1 MTEAT
6 TTPPTSE
13 PVAGPVQRK
22 LGQAAEARWYCLDR
36 DGVAMLCKDEED
48 ARAQAAE
55 NDDCWPGRAPHRAV
69 LMCEVSAAD
78 AHIPMAR
85 LIELETAEH
94 ERDILRTDNAKL
106 AREAHTW
113 SKAAE
118 TYAADAERFRWLAE
132 HTVATGLARWVHP
145 FQFLGEAVDARRK
158 LNRPPTPVGWSDTD
172 WLKHLEEIRQD
183 QETYHRGPL
192 PETGWD

>member
-1 MTEAT
+1 M
-6 TTPPTSE
+6 
-13 PVAGPVQRK
+13 
-22 LGQAAEARWYCLDR
+22 
-36 DGVAMLCKDEED
+36 
-48 ARAQAAE
+48 
-55 NDDCWPGRAPHRAV
+55 
-69 LMCEVSAAD
+69 AD
-78 AHIPMAR
+78 THITIPMAR

-94 ERDILRTDNAKL
+94 ERDILRTDKAKL
-106 AREAHTW
+106 VREAHTW

-172 WLKHLEEIRQD
+172 WIAHLDPKDWPEIRQEAID
-183 QETYHRGPL
+183 AAMSEPKPAAAAPASPSTDP
-192 PETGWD
+192 

>member
-1 MTEAT
+1 M
-6 TTPPTSE
+6 
-13 PVAGPVQRK
+13 
-22 LGQAAEARWYCLDR
+22 
-36 DGVAMLCKDEED
+36 
-48 ARAQAAE
+48 
-55 NDDCWPGRAPHRAV
+55 
-69 LMCEVSAAD
+69 AD
-78 AHIPMAR
+78 THITIPMAR

-94 ERDILRTDNAKL
+94 ERDILRTDKAKL
-106 AREAHTW
+106 VREAHTW

-172 WLKHLEEIRQD
+172 WIAHLEQMQQNEAA
-183 QETYHRGPL
+183 YARGPL
-192 PETGWD
+192 PERGWD